1 MSTVQW
7 HTLPQR
13 SIRAERLG
21 LLPLHGLIVV
31 ILIGTTITQVMW
43 LDLTPW
49 WMSIVGLLWLIYFI
63 PRIVYIPVLRLKYMR
78 YRIDEEF
85 LVVRNGIFFR
95 REVTVPLV
103 KVQLIDSQT
112 GPILRRYDLIT
123 LDIRTASGFVTLTR
137 LDRAQGDALR
147 TQVERFAKLE
157 EREEESL

>member
-7 HTLPQR
+7 HTLPER

-21 LLPLHGLIVV
+21 LLPLHGLIAV

-49 WMSIVGLLWLIYFI
+49 WMGIVGLLWLIYFI
-63 PRIVYIPVLRLKYMR
+63 CRIVYIPVLRLKYMR

-85 LVVRNGIFFR
+85 LVVQHGIFFR
-95 REVTVPLV
+95 SEVTVPLV

-137 LDRAQGDALR
+137 LDRAQGEELR
-147 TQVERFAKLE
+147 KQVERFAKLE

>member
-1 MSTVQW
+1 MSTVHW
-7 HTLPQR
+7 HTLPER

-21 LLPLHGLIVV
+21 LLPLHGLIAV

-49 WMSIVGLLWLIYFI
+49 WMGIVGLLWLIYFI
-63 PRIVYIPVLRLKYMR
+63 PRVVYIPVLRLKYMR
-78 YRIDEEF
+78 FHIDEEF

-103 KVQLIDSQT
+103 KVQLIDRQT

-137 LDRAQGDALR
+137 LDRAQGEELR
-147 TQVERFAKLE
+147 SQVERFAKLE

>member
-7 HTLPQR
+7 HTLPER

-21 LLPLHGLIVV
+21 LLPLHGLIAV

-49 WMSIVGLLWLIYFI
+49 WMGIVGLLWLIYFI

-85 LVVRNGIFFR
+85 LV
-95 REVTVPLV
+95 VPLV

>member
-7 HTLPQR
+7 HALPER

-21 LLPLHGLIVV
+21 LLPLHALIAV

-49 WMSIVGLLWLIYFI
+49 WMGVVGLLWLIYFI

-85 LVVRNGIFFR
+85 LVVRHGIFFR

-137 LDRAQGDALR
+137 LDRAQGEELR
-147 TQVERFAKLE
+147 IQVERFAKLE